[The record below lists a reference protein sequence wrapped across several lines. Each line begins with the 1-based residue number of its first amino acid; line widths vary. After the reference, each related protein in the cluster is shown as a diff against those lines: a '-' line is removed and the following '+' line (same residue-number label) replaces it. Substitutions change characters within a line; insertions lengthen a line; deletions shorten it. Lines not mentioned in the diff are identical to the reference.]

1 MRLASLMMYISPPL
15 IFILYVCVGRSDA
28 APHDASPLS
37 GQPGAASLTW
47 GSSLTD
53 VPGPGPESR
62 LAPGSLIS
70 LTPSPVIVSGGPTAA
85 PPAAAFQPPPADPTT
100 GLTPAAAKAQIPAPL
115 PRSPGK
121 RSTDARPS
129 LLAPEKR
136 LQTLGSAG
144 SVVAQRTDNDAWA
157 AADGTAGPAAASV
170 ESQEALCNCSSGAE
184 GVLDPDECD
193 RPSGQCSCVLGYT
206 GLQCED
212 CEERHFTN
220 GSSGCLPCAC
230 DSFGAVNPLC
240 DSSGTCVCKTGVYGP
255 KCDECHPGFFH
266 FSSTGCRPC
275 QCQSHSSSCLPQSGA
290 CMNCEGNTQGSNC
303 EECKPGSY
311 RGPGDAPTAACAPC
325 PCSNATSTG
334 TCHAGPGGPPRCDQC
349 LPPYGG
355 PHCDRCSA
363 GFSKASGLCVPCD
376 CSGNADPQGPPQ
388 LCDPDT
394 GRCLRC
400 SNSTTGAQCQL
411 CAPGLTGDARAHN
424 CTRPALRLLPT
435 PALTPS
441 SEAPHLHLQHRD
453 LQHHDLQHLH
463 LQHHDLQ
470 HLHLQHHADL
480 RHSQGRPDL
489 HVQQQHQHLLLLLLF
504 LHHAGAADQPGRP
517 HGQHHRR
524 PDGGLL
530 DAVQHHHP
538 GRDHPGGAGAAG
550 LRGRRVHVPRV
561 PEPQAQRALLDH
573 RAEGGQHQ
581 LQQLP
586 RQHPQRRRVGP
597 AGGRGQRGGAQRP
610 AGAHHAGQLLQGL
623 GSAPPSELYTSAA
636 GQHQIQSSFMYA
648 CWSEIRCNQRC
659 GKETWSVFPDMT
671 LNLDP
676 GPGITLTL
684 VQDLY

>member
-441 SEAPHLHLQHRD
+441 SEAPHPSTMTSSTSTSSTMLTSATARGVPTSTSSSNTSTSSSSSSSSTTQALLTSPGGPTDNTTAALTEVSWTQFNIIILAVIILVVLVLLGFVGGVYTYREYQNRKLNAPFWTIELKED
-453 LQHHDLQHLH
+453 NISFSSYHDSIPN
-463 LQHHDLQ
+463 
-470 HLHLQHHADL
+470 ADV
-480 RHSQGRPDL
+480 S
-489 HVQQQHQHLLLLLLF
+489 
-504 LHHAGAADQPGRP
+504 
-517 HGQHHRR
+517 
-524 PDGGLL
+524 GLL
-530 DAVQHHHP
+530 EDEANEVAP
-538 GRDHPGGAGAAG
+538 N
-550 LRGRRVHVPRV
+550 
-561 PEPQAQRALLDH
+561 
-573 RAEGGQHQ
+573 
-581 LQQLP
+581 
-586 RQHPQRRRVGP
+586 
-597 AGGRGQRGGAQRP
+597 
-610 AGAHHAGQLLQGL
+610 GQLALTTQGNCYK
-623 GSAPPSELYTSAA
+623 A
-636 GQHQIQSSFMYA
+636 
-648 CWSEIRCNQRC
+648 
-659 GKETWSVFPDMT
+659 
-671 LNLDP
+671 
-676 GPGITLTL
+676 
-684 VQDLY
+684 